1 MKVDTLRTVEAPE
14 GVELALRVASP
25 WPRSIAWFLDA
36 ILRVVVYSILGGI
49 LALLGRT
56 GLGLRMIGVFIV
68 EWGWPIAFEV
78 WSNGATPGKKVM
90 GLKVVCDD
98 GTPVGFSQSFLRS
111 LLSAADMLPFGYS
124 FGFVSCLLSP
134 DFKRLGDRVAGTLVI
149 HRDPRPRIPG
159 LPKVDTLAP
168 PVALARH
175 EQAALLEFASRAKEW
190 TPARTVE
197 IADHLTPLTE
207 ASGEEGARAVL
218 GMALWL
224 EGAR

>member
-1 MKVDTLRTVEAPE
+1 VKVDTLRTVEAPE

-36 ILRVVVYSILGGI
+36 LLRSVVYGVVGGVLAFLGK
-49 LALLGRT
+49 T
-56 GLGLRMIGVFIV
+56 GFGLTMICIFLI
-68 EWGWPIAFEV
+68 EWGWPVVFEV
-78 WSNGATPGKKVM
+78 WSNGATPGKKLM

-111 LLSAADMLPFGYS
+111 LLSAADMLPIGYAFGLT
-124 FGFVSCLLSP
+124 SCLLSP

-149 HRDPRPRIPG
+149 HRDPRPKIPG
-159 LPKVDTLAP
+159 LPKVESLTP
-168 PVALARH
+168 PFALARE
-175 EQAALLEFASRAKEW
+175 EQAALLEFATRAKDW

-197 IADHLTPLTE
+197 IADHLSPLTE
-207 ASGEEGARAVL
+207 ERGDAGARAVL